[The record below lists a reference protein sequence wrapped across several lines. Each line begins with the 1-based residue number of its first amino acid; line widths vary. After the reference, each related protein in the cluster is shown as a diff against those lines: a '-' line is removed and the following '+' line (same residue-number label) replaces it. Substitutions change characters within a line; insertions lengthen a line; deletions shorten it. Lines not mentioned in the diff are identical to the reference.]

1 MRLKRLELQGFKSFL
16 DKTILTFEP
25 GITGVVGPNG
35 CGKSNIVD
43 AIQWVMGEQ
52 SAKHL
57 RGDSMTDVIF
67 NGSDTKAPTS
77 MAEVSLVLD
86 RQGVTLS
93 PSFSAFDKADEIS
106 VTRRV
111 YRDGTG
117 EYLINKTVCRLK
129 DIHEL
134 FMDTGVGKRAYSII
148 EQGQIDRMINVKP
161 EERRHLFEEVS
172 GITKYKAKR
181 KEAERKLE
189 ATRANM
195 LRLQDIVLELEKQIR
210 SLKVQATR
218 AKKYK
223 KDVIPIYIKG
233 ENTNFF
239 YNLSKIRTSIGI
251 KANLEMLYLVDE
263 MYKQKDKTFLIVF
276 GKPISIDN
284 FTKDK
289 TDAEWANHM
298 KNKVYELAH
307 EH

>member
-16 DKTILTFEP
+16 DRTILTFEP

-86 RQGVTLS
+86 RQGVSLS
-93 PSFSAFDKADEIS
+93 PSFSAFDKGDEIS

-117 EYLINKTVCRLK
+117 EYLINKVQCRLK

-134 FMDTGVGKRAYSII
+134 FKIGRAH
-148 EQGQIDRMINVKP
+148 V
-161 EERRHLFEEVS
+161 
-172 GITKYKAKR
+172 
-181 KEAERKLE
+181 
-189 ATRANM
+189 
-195 LRLQDIVLELEKQIR
+195 
-210 SLKVQATR
+210 
-218 AKKYK
+218 
-223 KDVIPIYIKG
+223 
-233 ENTNFF
+233 
-239 YNLSKIRTSIGI
+239 
-251 KANLEMLYLVDE
+251 
-263 MYKQKDKTFLIVF
+263 
-276 GKPISIDN
+276 
-284 FTKDK
+284 
-289 TDAEWANHM
+289 
-298 KNKVYELAH
+298 
-307 EH
+307 